1 MKHIIQMDSNIITQC
16 KNGDKSAF
24 RWVVQKYQRLVF
36 SLALKMLY
44 NEEEAKDAVQKTFI
58 RVWQHIED
66 YDSKRNFATWVYTI
80 ATRLCLDMQKSRQAV
95 TPLPEDEATL
105 QQFASDTNSE
115 KTLENREWV
124 SIVKVLTE
132 GLSPKPCTPES

>member
-58 RVWQHIED
+58 RVWQHIEN

-80 ATRLCLDMQKSRQAV
+80 ATRLCLDMLKSRQAV